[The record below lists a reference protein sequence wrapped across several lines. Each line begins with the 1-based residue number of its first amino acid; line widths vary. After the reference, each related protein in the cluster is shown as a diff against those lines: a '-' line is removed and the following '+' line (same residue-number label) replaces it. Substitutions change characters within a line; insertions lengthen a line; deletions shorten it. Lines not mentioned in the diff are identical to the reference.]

1 MGKRNNLGRRRNIWA
16 HQVQREKERLAKKER
31 KKKGLGNVQ
40 TSEKKQETSSTN
52 IVNKAAN
59 EGRKNN
65 KRKIDEQQSTDAK
78 DDEDV
83 EMKNTAQPVLKR
95 RRKVKRTK
103 AFYKKVQASKSRQ
116 LNQKIEAAKQT
127 MMPVEN

>member
-83 EMKNTAQPVLKR
+83 EMKNAAQPVLKR

>member
-59 EGRKNN
+59 ESRKNN

>member
-16 HQVQREKERLAKKER
+16 HQVQREKERLAKKEG
-31 KKKGLGNVQ
+31 KKKGLGNAE
-40 TSEKKQETSSTN
+40 TSEKKQEKSATS
-52 IVNKAAN
+52 IAN
-59 EGRKNN
+59 SAKSGSRKNN

-78 DDEDV
+78 DDGDV
-83 EMKNTAQPVLKR
+83 EMKSATQPVLKR

-116 LNQKIEAAKQT
+116 LNQKIEAAKQAA
-127 MMPVEN
+127 MPVED

>member
-1 MGKRNNLGRRRNIWA
+1 M
-16 HQVQREKERLAKKER
+16 
-31 KKKGLGNVQ
+31 Q

-116 LNQKIEAAKQT
+116 LNQKLEAAKQAT
-127 MMPVEN
+127 MPFEN

>member
-116 LNQKIEAAKQT
+116 LNQKLEAAKQAT
-127 MMPVEN
+127 MPVEN

>member
-116 LNQKIEAAKQT
+116 LNQKIEAAKQAA
-127 MMPVEN
+127 MPVED

>member
-31 KKKGLGNVQ
+31 KKKGLGKVQ

-59 EGRKNN
+59 ESRKNN

>member
-40 TSEKKQETSSTN
+40 TSEKKQGTPSTN
-52 IVNKAAN
+52 IANKAAN
-59 EGRKNN
+59 ESRKNN

-116 LNQKIEAAKQT
+116 LNQKLEAAKQAT
-127 MMPVEN
+127 MPVEN

>member
-52 IVNKAAN
+52 IVNKAASKS
-59 EGRKNN
+59 RKNN

-127 MMPVEN
+127 TMPVEN